1 MRPLCVVVTGDPI
14 ESVRERGS
22 DWRQLIRE
30 AVGDGWQGPW
40 SSVDAREE
48 PVFPDLGEVSALV
61 VTGSPSSVTE
71 RAPWMLRTEEYLL
84 RAVSGKLPVFGICFG
99 HQMLAQALGGRVE
112 MNPLGREIGT
122 VELERLDPD
131 PLLSGEAP
139 AHWVNMTHVDTV
151 VELPPGARVLAR
163 TALDRHAALRF
174 AESVWGVQFHPEIDG
189 GVLRE
194 YIAARRAPLISEG
207 LDPDAILGSARDT
220 PWGAGV
226 LRRFAEKVS
235 RDSAATR

>member
-30 AVGDGWQGPW
+30 AVGDGWRGPW

-48 PVFPDLGEVSALV
+48 PEFPDLLSVSALV

-71 RAPWMLRTEEYLL
+71 RAGWMLRTEEYLR
-84 RAVSGKLPVFGICFG
+84 RAVSGNLPVFGICFG

-112 MNPLGREIGT
+112 QNALGREIGT
-122 VELERLDPD
+122 VELERLEAD
-131 PLLSGEAP
+131 PLLESEAEP
-139 AHWVNMTHVDTV
+139 YWVNMTHVDTV
-151 VELPPGARVLAR
+151 TLLPPGARVLAR
-163 TALDRHAALRF
+163 TALDRHAAVRF
-174 AESVWGVQFHPEIDG
+174 GDVVWGVQFHPEIDG

-194 YIAARRAPLISEG
+194 YVSARRAPLLSEG
-207 LDPDAILGSARDT
+207 LDPEAILRAARDT
-220 PWGAGV
+220 PAGAGV
-226 LRRFAEKVS
+226 LRRFAE
-235 RDSAATR
+235 RLPAG

>member
-1 MRPLCVVVTGDPI
+1 MRPLCVVVTGEPI

-48 PVFPDLGEVSALV
+48 PAFPGLGEVSALV

-71 RAPWMLRTEEYLL
+71 RAPWMLRTEEYL
-84 RAVSGKLPVFGICFG
+84 RNAVSGKLPVFGICFG

-112 MNPLGREIGT
+112 KNPAGREIGT
-122 VELERLDPD
+122 VELEQIDGDPVLYD
-131 PLLSGEAP
+131 AP
-139 AHWVNMTHVDTV
+139 ASYWVNMTHLDTV
-151 VELPPGARVLAR
+151 VALPPGARVLAR

-174 AESVWGVQFHPEIDG
+174 ADSVWGVQFHPEIDG

-194 YIAARRAPLISEG
+194 YVTARRAHLISEG
-207 LDPDAILGSARDT
+207 LDPGAILDCTRDT
-220 PWGAGV
+220 PAGAGV

-235 RDSAATR
+235 RDATR